1 MKVMDSFPN
10 PIVLIGLLAIFGLAP
25 FIAVLISSFVKI
37 VVVLHMIRSALGLQ
51 QAPPNLAINGI
62 AIILSMYIMAP
73 VGMDAF
79 ERFQDYDVS
88 ITDIKN
94 PQLRV
99 ALADSVVPVK
109 TFLRRHSS
117 KEELQFFTQS
127 TRKLW
132 PQKYATEV
140 TEDHLLVLTS
150 SFLVSEL
157 TSAFQIGFLI
167 YLPFIVIDLIVANI
181 LISMGMIMVAPI
193 MISLPFKVLLF
204 VLIDGWSR
212 LTHGLILSYQ
222 P

>member
-1 MKVMDSFPN
+1 MDSFPN
-10 PIVLIGLLAIFGLAP
+10 PIILIGLLAIFGLAP

-37 VVVLHMIRSALGLQ
+37 VVVLHMVRMALGLQ

-62 AIILSMYIMAP
+62 AIILSMYIMSP
-73 VGMDAF
+73 VGLQAY
-79 ERFQDYDVS
+79 ERFQDHGVA
-88 ITDIKN
+88 ITDIQN
-94 PQLRV
+94 PAMKEAFL
-99 ALADSVVPVK
+99 DSIVPVK
-109 TFLRRHSS
+109 EFLHRHSS
-117 KEELQFFTQS
+117 KEELLFFSHATK
-127 TRKLW
+127 KLW
-132 PQKYATEV
+132 PPEYSQNV

-157 TSAFQIGFLI
+157 TSAFQIGFLL

-222 P
+222 H

>member
-1 MKVMDSFPN
+1 MDSFPN
-10 PIVLIGLLAIFGLAP
+10 PIILIGLLALFGLAP

-37 VVVLHMIRSALGLQ
+37 VVVMHMLRSALGLQ

-73 VGMDAF
+73 VGMQTF
-79 ERFQDYDVS
+79 ERFQEHNVS

-94 PQLRV
+94 PKFKGV
-99 ALADSVVPVK
+99 IADSILPIK
-109 TFLRRHSS
+109 GFLSRNSS
-117 KEELQFFTQS
+117 DQEKYFFSQT
-127 TRKLW
+127 TKKLW
-132 PQKYATEV
+132 PPEYSKDV
-140 TEDHLLVLTS
+140 TEDHLLVLVS

-157 TSAFQIGFLI
+157 TLAFQIGFLI
-167 YLPFIVIDLIVANI
+167 ALPFIVIDLIVANI

-212 LTHGLILSYQ
+212 LTHGLILSYH
-222 P
+222 

>member
-1 MKVMDSFPN
+1 MDSFPN
-10 PIVLIGLLAIFGLAP
+10 PVVLIGLLAIFGLAP

-37 VVVLHMIRSALGLQ
+37 VVVFHMIRSALGLQ

-73 VGMDAF
+73 VGMQAF

-88 ITDIKN
+88 ITDIQN
-94 PQLRV
+94 PELKT
-99 ALADSVVPVK
+99 ALADSIIPVK
-109 TFLRRHSS
+109 EFLRRHSS
-117 KEELQFFTQS
+117 KEELQFFTHS
-127 TRKLW
+127 TKKLW
-132 PQKYATEV
+132 PKKYSENI
-140 TEDHLLVLTS
+140 TEDNLLVLTS

-157 TSAFQIGFLI
+157 TSALQIGFLI

-181 LISMGMIMVAPI
+181 LISMGMIMVAPV

-222 P
+222 Q

>member
-1 MKVMDSFPN
+1 MDSFPN
-10 PIVLIGLLAIFGLAP
+10 PIVLIGLLALFGLAP

-37 VVVLHMIRSALGLQ
+37 VVVMHMIRSALGLQ
-51 QAPPNLAINGI
+51 QAPPSLAINGI

-73 VGMDAF
+73 VGMEAF
-79 ERFQDYDVS
+79 ERFQEHDIS
-88 ITDIKN
+88 ITDIQN
-94 PQLRV
+94 PGMK
-99 ALADSVVPVK
+99 AAIEDSIVPVK
-109 TFLRRHSS
+109 DFLRRHSS
-117 KEELQFFTQS
+117 KEELQFFSQS
-127 TRKLW
+127 TKKLW
-132 PQKYATEV
+132 PPKYAESV

-157 TSAFQIGFLI
+157 TSAFQIGFLV

-212 LTHGLILSYQ
+212 LTHGLILSYHQ
-222 P
+222 